1 MNIITIPCGML
12 EANCYIIQ
20 NNKTAV
26 IIDPGFLEKDILNF
40 INSFDGR
47 VEYILLTHRHFDHL
61 NAAVRLRELTKAN
74 IVINALDECGLYSD
88 EKSLTNLCGTAY
100 GTANISSRADV
111 HVSDG
116 EIIKAGNMQFKV
128 IETPGH
134 SPGSVSY
141 LIDNFLFCG
150 DVLFRGSIGRTDFP
164 DSNHT
169 DMIKSLE
176 KLKKLPDD
184 TIVYPGHG
192 PKTTIKF
199 EILNNYYLF

>member
-12 EANCYIIQ
+12 EANCYIIE
-20 NNKTAV
+20 NNKSAV
-26 IIDPGFLEKDILNF
+26 IIDPGFLENDILDF
-40 INSFDGR
+40 INIFDGQI
-47 VEYILLTHRHFDHL
+47 EYILLTHRHFDHL

-74 IVINALDECGLYSD
+74 IVINALDECGIYSD
-88 EKSLTNLCGTAY
+88 EKSLTNLCGTVY
-100 GTANISSRADV
+100 GTANISARADLF
-111 HVSDG
+111 VSDG
-116 EIIKAGNMQFKV
+116 DIIKAGDMQFKV

-134 SPGSVSY
+134 SPGSISY

-164 DSNHT
+164 DSNHI

-176 KLKKLPDD
+176 KLKNLPDD

-192 PKTTIKF
+192 PKTTIIF
-199 EILNNYYLF
+199 EKMNNYYLF

>member
-111 HVSDG
+111 LVSDG

-199 EILNNYYLF
+199 EILNNYYLI